1 MPSGGGRCKQ
11 EPLVPRK
18 VHSAETKGRQEERK
32 HANRAARRSGSRCVD
47 TCPDDEGQRIGCG
60 GAGGAGGAAAMTEKG
75 AMYNEREGESAS
87 RVSGSVGRVT
97 ERRRVPLAPALTRLP
112 DTVTS
117 PMHE

>member
-32 HANRAARRSGSRCVD
+32 HANRAARRSGSRCV
-47 TCPDDEGQRIGCG
+47 G
-60 GAGGAGGAAAMTEKG
+60 GEAAMTEKG
-75 AMYNEREGESAS
+75 AMCSEREGESAS

>member
-1 MPSGGGRCKQ
+1 VS
-11 EPLVPRK
+11 
-18 VHSAETKGRQEERK
+18 
-32 HANRAARRSGSRCVD
+32 
-47 TCPDDEGQRIGCG
+47 
-60 GAGGAGGAAAMTEKG
+60 AAAAVAATEKG
-75 AMYNEREGESAS
+75 AARNGRERESVS